1 MLDFTVYKPVRDDA
15 MERMG
20 VTTPEAF
27 ASAFAAMIAKE
38 TDCEVTGSLVD
49 GYVHLHTDDANME
62 KVSDSLE
69 LRGLTHG
76 F

>member
-1 MLDFTVYKPVRDDA
+1 MLDFTVYKPVRSDA

-27 ASAFAAMIAKE
+27 AEAFAGMIARE
-38 TDCEVTGSLVD
+38 THCNVTGTYAD
-49 GYVHLHTDDANME
+49 GYVHLHTNDANMK

-69 LRGLTHG
+69 LRGLSHG